1 MEIMLWMNAV
11 LSTFS
16 EENLFGSVRLEKP
29 SSRKLMQGLLQWNP
43 IQNSSMETQNKMFP
57 CYFQALLC
65 HKTQRFQFMFAHI
78 NIYALLEVFR
88 YKTKT
93 LLCYGKQ
100 IYISRTSYNHRQ
112 HKGSISAAYMPRGNS
127 CSGKSNAALQLVAV
141 RYARLI
147 FNLMVDCDSAS
158 SSVNPSFL
166 QQYYQVWIRG
176 VPPEFRFWG

>member
-1 MEIMLWMNAV
+1 
-11 LSTFS
+11 
-16 EENLFGSVRLEKP
+16 
-29 SSRKLMQGLLQWNP
+29 
-43 IQNSSMETQNKMFP
+43 METQNKMFP
-57 CYFQALLC
+57 CYFQPLLC

-88 YKTKT
+88 YKTRT

-100 IYISRTSYNHRQ
+100 IYISRTSYNYRQ
-112 HKGSISAAYMPRGNS
+112 HKGSISVAYMPRGNS
-127 CSGKSNAALQLVAV
+127 CNGKSNAALQLVAV

-176 VPPEFRFWG
+176 GGSLLTADFEDRELSILYKFTFSPFFASLHAAYYFF